1 MSQEKIEELK
11 EKLREAERE
20 LSEVRLVCKTAV
32 ENQITYA
39 DRCIEAEEK
48 LRCAEAKIQVMREAL
63 EWYADDKNFGDYLG
77 EDDFGNRARRALEG
91 K

>member
-1 MSQEKIEELK
+1 MIDKIQELE
-11 EKLREAERE
+11 
-20 LSEVRLVCKTAV
+20 S
-32 ENQITYA
+32 
-39 DRCIEAEEK
+39 K

-77 EDDFGNRARRALEG
+77 EDDCGNRARRALEG